1 MNRNKKIVS
10 LLFLLLFSSQMAYGY
25 IDPGTGSYL
34 LQIIAAGFFAGA
46 YTVKVYWKSI
56 TSFFKRK

>member
-1 MNRNKKIVS
+1 MNNYKKIGS
-10 LLFLLLFSSQMAYGY
+10 LFFLLLFSSQMAYGY

-34 LQIIAAGFFAGA
+34 LQIVVAGFFAGA
-46 YTVKVYWKSI
+46 YTVKVYWRSI